1 MTNEFFSLILTGAAW
16 IRAVLGGSLEISL
29 WFTKP
34 YFVQRNFS
42 LTDGIIFSL
51 GNCWWS
57 PSELANSVLIRGF
70 LFQYPCVSVIPVSK
84 LSCGHLLFT
93 GNTKWRFIANKKCKP
108 LLTQLGNGLFLL
120 LSLSGKKNATIFY
133 LVGYIIIPLNI
144 FYLLLS
150 SFQYCFLSLTWI
162 AIVVMACFLSCRWY
176 GKSVKA
182 STKIIYMSHS
192 AVFPHYSILSRVYVG
207 PANRTIVSCF
217 HLCDS
222 NL

>member
-1 MTNEFFSLILTGAAW
+1 MALYFP
-16 IRAVLGGSLEISL
+16 LEIAGGHPQSWPTVYL
-29 WFTKP
+29 SGVF
-34 YFVQRNFS
+34 YFS
-42 LTDGIIFSL
+42 I
-51 GNCWWS
+51 
-57 PSELANSVLIRGF
+57 P
-70 LFQYPCVSVIPVSK
+70 VSVIPVSK
-84 LSCGHLLFT
+84 LPCGHLLFT
-93 GNTKWRFIANKKCKP
+93 GNTKRRFIANKKRKP

-120 LSLSGKKNATIFY
+120 LSLSGKKSAAIFY
-133 LVGYIIIPLNI
+133 LVGYIVIPLNI

-150 SFQYCFLSLTWI
+150 SFQYYFLSLIWI

-176 GKSVKA
+176 GKSIKA
-182 STKIIYMSHS
+182 STKIIYKSHS